1 MDTLTCLPEDI
12 ADATPEQCKAELARV
27 IERLGW
33 SLIASLKAE
42 YAASQHAEAAR

>member
-1 MDTLTCLPEDI
+1 MDTITCLPDRIE
-12 ADATPEQCKAELARV
+12 DATPGQLSAELARV